1 MNASERAAELKALQ
15 RLALEA
21 VANGVKPEDAQALFE
36 RCLARLMAK

>member
-1 MNASERAAELKALQ
+1 MNASERAAELQALQ

-36 RCLARLMAK
+36 RCLADLEAK